1 MKKHQCVQ
9 FEKQPFKLSDGGE
22 MSLDWFP
29 MDYNNYSQETPI
41 VVYLLGSFGVSGD
54 AYSLEFA
61 LKI

>member
-1 MKKHQCVQ
+1 
-9 FEKQPFKLSDGGE
+9 
-22 MSLDWFP
+22 MSLEWFP